1 MRSSPEKARPEVA
14 AEIERNRAPLFHSLL
29 SLQMTTTQV
38 NPHQTVLECCL
49 LSQTKADK
57 NREKISRESYNNQEG
72 TDAFEFVIY
81 PVVGHDGS
89 VTSVNFSHDN
99 NWLLTSSCDRTV
111 RLWSHSQ
118 SDPLL
123 ILSSVNH
130 NFATE
135 LGSSAKLKVSGLI
148 YFGVPLLASRAT
160 NCNEVYG
167 GVTRSHAK
175 TSHERKRSFTARLLS
190 CGSLCSPE
198 LESLIAS

>member
-1 MRSSPEKARPEVA
+1 MSALLPRKGEPEIA
-14 AEIERNRAPLFHSLL
+14 AEIEPNRAPLFHSLL
-29 SLQMTTTQV
+29 TLQMTVTQV
-38 NPHQTVLECCL
+38 NSHQTVLECCL
-49 LSQTKADK
+49 LSQAKADK
-57 NREKISRESYNNQEG
+57 NLEKISRQSYNSQEG

-89 VTSVNFSHDN
+89 VTSVNFSQDN

-135 LGSSAKLKVSGLI
+135 LGSSAKLKVSCLI
-148 YFGVPLLASRAT
+148 YFGDPLLAS
-160 NCNEVYG
+160 G
-167 GVTRSHAK
+167 GS
-175 TSHERKRSFTARLLS
+175 
-190 CGSLCSPE
+190 E
-198 LESLIAS
+198 L

>member
-14 AEIERNRAPLFHSLL
+14 AEIEPNRAPLFHSLL

-38 NPHQTVLECCL
+38 NPDQTVLECCL
-49 LSQTKADK
+49 LSQIKADK
-57 NREKISRESYNNQEG
+57 NRGKISRESYSNQEG
-72 TDAFEFVIY
+72 TDASEFVIY

-123 ILSSVNH
+123 TLLSVNH

-148 YFGVPLLASRAT
+148 YFKDLLLASGRQRT
-160 NCNEVYG
+160 ITKCMGESRE
-167 GVTRSHAK
+167 VTRKPHTKGNAASPLAC
-175 TSHERKRSFTARLLS
+175 SLAGRFARQNWR
-190 CGSLCSPE
+190 
-198 LESLIAS
+198 A

>member
-1 MRSSPEKARPEVA
+1 MMKVDTSRCSGNEPALLPRKGEPERT
-14 AEIERNRAPLFHSLL
+14 AEIKPNGAPLFHSLL
-29 SLQMTTTQV
+29 TLQMHITRAV
-38 NPHQTVLECCL
+38 H
-49 LSQTKADK
+49 
-57 NREKISRESYNNQEG
+57 NNQEG

-123 ILSSVNH
+123 TLSSVTH

-148 YFGVPLLASRAT
+148 YFGDPLFASGQQTVTKCMGDSRELTRKPHTKGNAASPLACSLAGCFARQNWRA
-160 NCNEVYG
+160 
-167 GVTRSHAK
+167 
-175 TSHERKRSFTARLLS
+175 
-190 CGSLCSPE
+190 
-198 LESLIAS
+198 

>member
-1 MRSSPEKARPEVA
+1 
-14 AEIERNRAPLFHSLL
+14 
-29 SLQMTTTQV
+29 MTATQV
-38 NPHQTVLECCL
+38 NSQQTVLECCL
-49 LSQTKADK
+49 LSKIKANK
-57 NREKISRESYNNQEG
+57 NGKISRESYNNKEG
-72 TDAFEFVIY
+72 TDTFEFVIY

-135 LGSSAKLKVSGLI
+135 LGGSAKLKVSGLI
-148 YFGVPLLASRAT
+148 YF
-160 NCNEVYG
+160 
-167 GVTRSHAK
+167 
-175 TSHERKRSFTARLLS
+175 
-190 CGSLCSPE
+190 
-198 LESLIAS
+198 

>member
-1 MRSSPEKARPEVA
+1 MVHNSQ
-14 AEIERNRAPLFHSLL
+14 ER
-29 SLQMTTTQV
+29 
-38 NPHQTVLECCL
+38 
-49 LSQTKADK
+49 
-57 NREKISRESYNNQEG
+57 

-123 ILSSVNH
+123 TLSYVNH

-135 LGSSAKLKVSGLI
+135 LGSSSKLKVSGLI
-148 YFGVPLLASRAT
+148 YFEIPCLPQGAT
-160 NCNEVYG
+160 NCNQVYE

-175 TSHERKRSFTARLLS
+175 TSHEKKRSFTVRLFSCVSPTNYNEVSWRVTRSHAKTSHEKKRRFTARLFS
-190 CGSLCSPE
+190 CGSVCSPE
-198 LESLIAS
+198 LGSLIAS

>member
-14 AEIERNRAPLFHSLL
+14 AEIEPNRAPLFNSLL

-49 LSQTKADK
+49 LSQIKADK
-57 NREKISRESYNNQEG
+57 NREKISRESYNNQER

-148 YFGVPLLASRAT
+148 YFKDPLPASGRQRTITKCMGESRELTRKPHTKGNAASQLACSLAGRFARQNWRA
-160 NCNEVYG
+160 
-167 GVTRSHAK
+167 
-175 TSHERKRSFTARLLS
+175 
-190 CGSLCSPE
+190 
-198 LESLIAS
+198 

>member
-1 MRSSPEKARPEVA
+1 MGVDSFWSSLHGRRVRELDTRPIFSRTLDCLPAAVWEMSALLLRKGEPEVA
-14 AEIERNRAPLFHSLL
+14 AEIEPNRAPLFHSLL

-38 NPHQTVLECCL
+38 NPDQTVLECCL
-49 LSQTKADK
+49 LSQIKADK
-57 NREKISRESYNNQEG
+57 NRGKISRESYSNQEG
-72 TDAFEFVIY
+72 TDASEFVIY

-123 ILSSVNH
+123 TLLSVNH

-148 YFGVPLLASRAT
+148 YFGDPLFASGG
-160 NCNEVYG
+160 NE
-167 GVTRSHAK
+167 
-175 TSHERKRSFTARLLS
+175 L
-190 CGSLCSPE
+190 
-198 LESLIAS
+198 